1 MKLAREI
8 VSPDEDVKHR
18 DEVRLSSASAAEAIS
33 AFAKAKSDL
42 VLGGTFADLP
52 LVQRVKLPRSALHFD
67 PASGLFGLVPV
78 KTGTGGLADADLR
91 KLLSQAIDRDALVAA
106 LGVPN
111 LAPRTTL
118 LEPGLDGTPPF
129 SAPDWTATPLPQRLP
144 GLKEQASRMFGSATS
159 RTITLLLPEGPG
171 ADLLLRLLQR
181 DWGAIGFSV
190 QRAPGPAIA
199 TFALIDEVAPS
210 SSPAWF
216 VRRFRCAAALACDA
230 DADKLMESARST
242 PVPAQRY
249 ALLAEAAGML
259 DSAQLFIPLTAP
271 IRGPSPR
278 AASRISPGTVTP
290 ATRSPTWTGSRAA
303 ETEDE
308 HAQTAASECRHRP
321 AIGPSKDRSRWS
333 ESSNGLRPSPAPSR
347 RSGWT

>member
-1 MKLAREI
+1 MRWWQHWA
-8 VSPDEDVKHR
+8 
-18 DEVRLSSASAAEAIS
+18 
-33 AFAKAKSDL
+33 
-42 VLGGTFADLP
+42 
-52 LVQRVKLPRSALHFD
+52 
-67 PASGLFGLVPV
+67 
-78 KTGTGGLADADLR
+78 
-91 KLLSQAIDRDALVAA
+91 
-106 LGVPN
+106 VPN

-249 ALLAEAAGML
+249 ALLAERL
-259 DSAQLFIPLTAP
+259 ECSI
-271 IRGPSPR
+271 
-278 AASRISPGTVTP
+278 V
-290 ATRSPTWTGSRAA
+290 RSCSFR
-303 ETEDE
+303 
-308 HAQTAASECRHRP
+308 
-321 AIGPSKDRSRWS
+321 
-333 ESSNGLRPSPAPSR
+333 
-347 RSGWT
+347 